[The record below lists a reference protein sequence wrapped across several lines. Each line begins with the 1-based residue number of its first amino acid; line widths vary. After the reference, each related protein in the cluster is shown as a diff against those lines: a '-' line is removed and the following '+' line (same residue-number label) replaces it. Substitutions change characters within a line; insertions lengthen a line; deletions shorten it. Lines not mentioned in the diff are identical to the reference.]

1 MDHGEDWRSDLV
13 EEHLAIAEEI
23 LAARG
28 PSIDSCLLIGSLAAG
43 YGTPRSDV
51 DLLTFTS
58 RDTDAPPDP
67 GTGGQSGERRV
78 DVEHVHLSE
87 ALALVESLGAYQVLT
102 SDASQL
108 YRANDALELFC
119 RLMSTPRVLRESDG
133 LRSLLARCRSVTE
146 SATRIRVSR
155 ATVLAN
161 NTLED
166 ALGFLEIGDVRS
178 ALHSSGTMLHFG
190 MDALC
195 SALGDT
201 FFGQKWN
208 VQRVSSVLSG
218 NPAYRQ
224 GLFALLDSGDTEA
237 PVAVLRRIEICQQ
250 LLAVANVTAWE
261 PATVHLR
268 LPRTRTPHDALH
280 RDRHWYLLK
289 YTDRWTMSDGR
300 RAYEVPWTAI
310 LVWGLAGGLAEAELV
325 EVAGEEIGRA
335 VGRRIPSALP
345 LSLVRKL
352 QELGALTASGASVD
366 AGGQ

>member
-1 MDHGEDWRSDLV
+1 MDQDEDWRNELV
-13 EEHLAIAEEI
+13 AEHLAVAGKI

-28 PSIDSCLLIGSLAAG
+28 PGIDSCLLIGSLAAG
-43 YGTPRSDV
+43 YGTTRSDV
-51 DLLTFTS
+51 DLLTFTGEADS
-58 RDTDAPPDP
+58 LP
-67 GTGGQSGERRV
+67 GASAGEYSGERRV
-78 DVEHVHLSE
+78 DVEHLRLSE
-87 ALALVESLGAYQVLT
+87 ALALIESLGSYQVLE
-102 SDASQL
+102 SDVSQL

-119 RLMSTPRVLRESDG
+119 RLMSSPRVLRDSAG
-133 LRSLLARCRSVTE
+133 LRSLLARCRSVAE

-155 ATVLAN
+155 ATLLAN

-208 VQRVSSVLSG
+208 VQRVGSVLSR

-224 GLFALLDSGDTEA
+224 GLFALLDSGDTQT
-237 PVAVLRRIEICQQ
+237 PSAVLRRIEISQQ
-250 LLAVANVTAWE
+250 LLAVANVTVWE

-268 LPRTRTPHDALH
+268 LPRFEAPRNAYR

-289 YTDRWTMSDGR
+289 YDARWAMSDGR
-300 RAYEVPWTAI
+300 RSYQVPWTAV
-310 LVWGLAGGLAEAELV
+310 LVWGLAGGLAEDELV
-325 EVAGEEIGRA
+325 EAGREEIGRA
-335 VGRRIPSALP
+335 VGRQIPSALP
-345 LSLVRKL
+345 LSLVHRL
-352 QELGALTASGASVD
+352 RELGALTTG
-366 AGGQ
+366 AGGR